1 MFWVRRRETAMV
13 SILKYREKPAC
24 VNDGSPDARCT
35 AVMSRACTLLP
46 SVPRLAWSAQGG
58 RLLVYSPGDPTGTS
72 HVGVCDVAHGLAIK
86 PLEIH
91 GGLVGAARIA
101 ADSTRILVG
110 LVESLPGLGSL
121 WQLDCRSAA
130 VTQLLDL
137 GERVSVSSVAESP
150 DGRLAAAGTA
160 PGDIHVC
167 DLPGRQKLAA
177 LIGHRGPV
185 SSLQFGDDGA
195 QLLSASADSSI
206 VLWSARTGQSVR
218 RFAGHG
224 QPVSSACFLP
234 GDRQIISSGLDGTIR
249 LWDAAAGVEVWQ
261 AEADPFWVNSVS
273 VSPDGRWAASGGLVG
288 SVIFWDL
295 HAGRRL
301 VEIPA
306 HAAAVSAVEFSP
318 DGRSLASA
326 SYDGT
331 VRLWD
336 VTTSLLDYFSSR
348 NGLTTPA
355 QTR

>member
-1 MFWVRRRETAMV
+1 MV
-13 SILKYREKPAC
+13 SMLKYREKPAS
-24 VNDGSPDARCT
+24 VNDGSPDARCA
-35 AVMSRACTLLP
+35 AVLSRACTLLP
-46 SVPRLAWSAQGG
+46 SVPRLAWSAKGE

-72 HVGVCDVAHGLAIK
+72 HVGVCDIALGLAIK
-86 PLEIH
+86 PMEVH

-137 GERVSVSSVAESP
+137 GERVAVSAVAESS
-150 DGRLAAAGTA
+150 DGRLAAAGTT
-160 PGDIHVC
+160 PGEIHVC
-167 DLPGRQKLAA
+167 DLPGRKKLST
-177 LIGHRGPV
+177 LVGHRGPV
-185 SSLQFGDDGA
+185 SSLQFADDSA
-195 QLLSASADSSI
+195 RLLSASADGSI
-206 VLWSARTGQSVR
+206 VVWSATNGQQLQ

-249 LWDAAAGVEVWQ
+249 LWDAAAGEEVWQ

-288 SVIFWDL
+288 SIIFWDL
-295 HAGRRL
+295 NAGRGL
-301 VEIPA
+301 FEIPA

-331 VRLWD
+331 VRLWE
-336 VTTSLLDYFSSR
+336 VATSLLDYFSSR
-348 NGLTTPA
+348 NGLTTLT